1 MRMSSSKRV
10 FAGLPSA
17 LGGCLS
23 PGIGQI
29 RSSHAGS
36 LIVAC
41 GTVTRTGAVKVLESE
56 RHYECSRCGHQY
68 VSSSQRT
75 PSPLTLKPLHP
86 IPLVCNLQRSEPSAP
101 QPCRFVVKVDMEAE
115 ATIQLPQAC
124 PAKKARP
131 CKGRSFRHLTEL
143 QRHSDF
149 QEIRVQERSQSLA
162 VGAMPR
168 SMDLI
173 VQDDLVDTCQPGGS
187 CDWSLQH
194 DYFSHCLHMNNV
206 QARGCLLA
214 TNTMSRLAL
223 RRSDECKQ
231 R

>member
-1 MRMSSSKRV
+1 MSSRKRV
-10 FAGLPSA
+10 VAGLPSA
-17 LGGCLS
+17 FGGCLS

-29 RSSHAGS
+29 RSAHAGS

-68 VSSSQRT
+68 VSSSQQI
-75 PSPLTLKPLHP
+75 PSPLSFESLHSFS
-86 IPLVCNLQRSEPSAP
+86 LAVCNLQRPEPCAA

-131 CKGRSFRHLTEL
+131 CKGRSFRHLTEF

-149 QEIRVQERSQSLA
+149 QEIRIQERSQSLA

-168 SMDLI
+168 SIDLI

-187 CDWSLQH
+187 CDWSLQLGC
-194 DYFSHCLHMNNV
+194 FSHSLP
-206 QARGCLLA
+206 
-214 TNTMSRLAL
+214 TS
-223 RRSDECKQ
+223 
-231 R
+231 